1 MAQLPHN
8 KFVFCVPFREQQQD
22 NNDLPAEQQ
31 ELFCIGQFELE
42 GTETFC
48 FNNDSIKTL
57 KIKSIIMS
65 EGSTVMS
72 DADLTPD
79 DVVIFT
85 NPLDQS
91 WDKYKVWYKL
101 LRILSGN
108 KIKMESD
115 NMEVDESLNC
125 CIVEIDNS
133 WTIIL
138 EHKSERIARKI
149 GEIKLRKVHNNEID
163 LFSLT
168 HDLFTNL
175 SHLNVEMNTAMA
187 KASEKATEAKRLR
200 KERKKLDELIDIRDK
215 KTKEILVGLLN
226 AKKQKIVQLENYIRH
241 HKMQPALPENQ
252 DDSEVI
258 NSNVKDE
265 VTNLNSPGKRKTE
278 TKAPRQRGK
287 MLRRIR
293 NTSNNVDLKPPSSM
307 KRKQEAT
314 STDDFGFYGISKGDG
329 KRQKVED
336 GSHSHI
342 SAKRDNETP
351 IDDDLSESM
360 SDNPFVEAPAASST
374 SGTQKESPVV
384 LKMGTFKHHKYNG
397 DVAIKTSSKASRKNI
412 KPKLPTKNTKL
423 PTANITLPTANTT
436 LPTANTNDISLK
448 TKTNSEDGMSPPSTV
463 NDADD
468 DDFST
473 TTEITD
479 DEKPNSPINGTDGNS
494 ELEATV
500 RATNISEDE
509 TIDESNDETD
519 LDDEEET
526 D

>member
-1 MAQLPHN
+1 
-8 KFVFCVPFREQQQD
+8 
-22 NNDLPAEQQ
+22 
-31 ELFCIGQFELE
+31 
-42 GTETFC
+42 
-48 FNNDSIKTL
+48 
-57 KIKSIIMS
+57 
-65 EGSTVMS
+65 
-72 DADLTPD
+72 
-79 DVVIFT
+79 
-85 NPLDQS
+85 
-91 WDKYKVWYKL
+91 
-101 LRILSGN
+101 
-108 KIKMESD
+108 
-115 NMEVDESLNC
+115 
-125 CIVEIDNS
+125 
-133 WTIIL
+133 
-138 EHKSERIARKI
+138 
-149 GEIKLRKVHNNEID
+149 
-163 LFSLT
+163 
-168 HDLFTNL
+168 
-175 SHLNVEMNTAMA
+175 
-187 KASEKATEAKRLR
+187 
-200 KERKKLDELIDIRDK
+200 
-215 KTKEILVGLLN
+215 
-226 AKKQKIVQLENYIRH
+226 
-241 HKMQPALPENQ
+241 
-252 DDSEVI
+252 
-258 NSNVKDE
+258 
-265 VTNLNSPGKRKTE
+265 
-278 TKAPRQRGK
+278 
-287 MLRRIR
+287 
-293 NTSNNVDLKPPSSM
+293 M

-360 SDNPFVEAPAASST
+360 SDNPFVEAPATSST

-494 ELEATV
+494 EQEAT
-500 RATNISEDE
+500 AKTTNISEDE